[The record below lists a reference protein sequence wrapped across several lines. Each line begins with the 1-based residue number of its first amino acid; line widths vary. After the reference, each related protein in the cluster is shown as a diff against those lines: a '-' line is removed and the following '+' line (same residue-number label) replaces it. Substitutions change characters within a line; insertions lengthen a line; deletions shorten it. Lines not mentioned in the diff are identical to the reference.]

1 MDVSQAVH
9 SHLLDHRAEADGD
22 MLQKIYFKIELLSK
36 YNMSISGC
44 FFIQRI
50 IDNLFD
56 IVAVC
61 KSKVL
66 IYIFFLISCSAIF
79 SPQRSVIAS
88 SLHSFDWLGQ
98 CGIHGHASASQSV
111 NLHSPP
117 PWNQRGKCTCG
128 ASAAAVLLRLRP
140 F

>member
-1 MDVSQAVH
+1 
-9 SHLLDHRAEADGD
+9 
-22 MLQKIYFKIELLSK
+22 MLQKIFFKIELLSK

-66 IYIFFLISCSAIF
+66 IYFFFQFPAALYF
-79 SPQRSVIAS
+79 HRSRQS
-88 SLHSFDWLGQ
+88 SLHLSILVIGSVSVGSLDTPPLLTLSIYILILPGTKE
-98 CGIHGHASASQSV
+98 GSA
-111 NLHSPP
+111 PAGP
-117 PWNQRGKCTCG
+117 
-128 ASAAAVLLRLRP
+128 LLQLCC
-140 F
+140 